1 MREQVPGSGDP
12 ALSTFTELPP
22 PTRSLMPATLSIIAI
37 VAIVGTVIAIGV
49 IHRNGGTPEAVP
61 AVTSAAAAATTS
73 TPASTAVVNTSA
85 RLTYEV
91 PTDWMASDNP
101 VDVLGVRFTGV
112 AEYGRYDCT
121 GSRRVRARVVGA
133 AAQGKAGK
141 PLDRESTAV
150 AFAKAFGETYYPGA
164 QVAASAGEPTRVD
177 GKEAVVV
184 TAKVTPKADTPCLPT
199 EAEVTVLAIELGPG
213 AALLVVTNDLAGGP
227 DDPRALRGPVART
240 IIDSAR
246 PS

>member
-1 MREQVPGSGDP
+1 MREQMPGSGDP

-22 PTRSLMPATLSIIAI
+22 PSRSLLPATLSIIAI

-61 AVTSAAAAATTS
+61 AVTPATTS
-73 TPASTAVVNTSA
+73 APASSAVVNTSA
-85 RLTYEV
+85 RLTYKV
-91 PTDWMASDNP
+91 PTDWMASDSP

-112 AEYGRYDCT
+112 AEYGRYDCA
-121 GSRRVRARVVGA
+121 GARRVRARVVGA
-133 AAQGKAGK
+133 AAQSKTSK
-141 PLDRESTAV
+141 PLDPGATA
-150 AFAKAFGETYYPGA
+150 ATFAKAFGEIHYPGA
-164 QVAASAGEPTRVD
+164 RVDAPASESTQVD
-177 GKEAVVV
+177 GKKAVVV
-184 TAKVTPKADTPCLPT
+184 TAKVTPKADAPCLPK

-227 DDPRALRGPVART
+227 DDPRALPGPVART